1 MRLFSAGVK
10 LNMRTHRSQIKG
22 RIAMEEVSRSVGI
35 LIAILV
41 LSACSATNNP
51 VVSEWR
57 NPSYGAASFK
67 RIMVSGPAGAT
78 SVRRNFEDEFVAQLQ
93 AAGVSALASYRYMP
107 EDQSVDEASV
117 KQAAQKAGAD
127 GAIFARALNVE
138 EKKQYSP
145 NYYPTPWFGFF
156 GPHIGASWYGPYWGP
171 SVYRYNEYT
180 SETTLY
186 DIAKNEVVWSGT
198 IKMTEAD
205 DIKAAIKTYVGA
217 VIRALNEKNLLATR
231 E

>member
-1 MRLFSAGVK
+1 MRLFSAAALK
-10 LNMRTHRSQIKG
+10 LNTRTNCSQNG
-22 RIAMEEVSRSVGI
+22 RRVARETISSAVGI
-35 LIAILV
+35 FLTILI
-41 LSACSATNNP
+41 LSGCSATSP

-57 NPSYGAASFK
+57 NPSYSAASFK

-78 SVRRNFEDEFVAQLQ
+78 SIRRNFEDEFVAELQ
-93 AAGVSALASYRYMP
+93 SAGVSALASYRYMP

-138 EKKQYSP
+138 EKKQYGP

-156 GPHIGASWYGPYWGP
+156 GPHIGAWYGPYWGP

-186 DIAKNEVVWSGT
+186 DVAKNQVVWSGT
-198 IKMTEAD
+198 IKMIETS

-217 VIRALNEKNLLATR
+217 VIKALNEKNLLATR